1 MAETTN
7 EKAVMTPNP
16 LSEEVLVEVAM
27 PKSFKIKM
35 VEVSKLNDFKIWS
48 AIFSLLTNVL
58 VGFFV
63 AAVTNTILERQS
75 LLWWITLVFSLL
87 AIGALVMTIRTNN
100 QMETQETKINMKV
113 SK

>member
-1 MAETTN
+1 MGEGIN
-7 EKAVMTPNP
+7 EKAMNTSNP
-16 LSEEVLVEVAM
+16 LGEEVRIEVAM

-35 VEVSKLNDFKIWS
+35 VEASKLNDLKIWS
-48 AIFSLLTNVL
+48 AILSLLTNVL

-63 AAVTNTILERQS
+63 AAVTNTISEKQS
-75 LLWWITLVFSLL
+75 LLWWITGVFGFF
-87 AIGALVMTIRTNN
+87 AVGALLMTIRTNN